1 MILDILNS
9 AVEDSLYR
17 YKQCKCLDNNV
28 DCLQELFRQA
38 TASTARQLT
47 ISAHIIGKFK
57 IKQINISEPLSI
69 LYYSDISKHLITTEV
84 FKIV

>member
-57 IKQINISEPLSI
+57 KFSKLYRKRSENSRERHTGL
-69 LYYSDISKHLITTEV
+69 
-84 FKIV
+84 